1 MMPRSPFRDLLAGL
15 FVAAGLCALVFL
27 ALRVGT
33 GPRFGDGGLT
43 LRATFEQVA
52 GLKEDAPVDIAG
64 VTVGRVRQIALRPD
78 YRAEVTFE
86 LESDVALPTDSS
98 ASIVTAGLL
107 GDRYLA
113 LQIGGADEFLA
124 DGDEIEFTESAIVLE
139 RLLGKLVHNLG
150 NKP

>member
-15 FVAAGLCALVFL
+15 FVAVGLFALVFL
-27 ALRVGT
+27 ALRVGS
-33 GPRFGDGGLT
+33 GPLSGGGGLT
-43 LRATFEQVA
+43 LRATFEQAA

-86 LESDVALPTDSS
+86 LDSDVALPTDSS

-113 LQIGGADEFLA
+113 LQVGGADEFLV

-150 NKP
+150 NQS